1 MVLAD
6 TNAFESDPA
15 AAQDETSPYTL
26 TTAGR
31 KRLAVER
38 DEFDQIVLAFRK
50 VLSAT

>member
-1 MVLAD
+1 VVLAD
-6 TNAFESDPA
+6 RNAVESDLA

-31 KRLAVER
+31 KRFAVEC
-38 DEFDQIVLAFRK
+38 DEFDQIVLAIRK